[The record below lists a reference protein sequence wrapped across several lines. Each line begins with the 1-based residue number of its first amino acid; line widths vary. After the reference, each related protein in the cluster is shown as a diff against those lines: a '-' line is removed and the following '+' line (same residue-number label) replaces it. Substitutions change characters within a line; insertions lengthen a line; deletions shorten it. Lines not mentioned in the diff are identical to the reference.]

1 MIGEMLRQEFSRS
14 WFTKLLAVVALPV
27 LTRFKRRVDHRRY
40 NGAALLG
47 LRGLVIKSHGSADAY
62 AFEWAI
68 KRAYDAA
75 ANGVI
80 ARIAQAFESHH
91 DAAGAAPVS
100 TSAPAADAA

>member
-1 MIGEMLRQEFSRS
+1 MGVGRGYPVLRPRTRARECGG
-14 WFTKLLAVVALPV
+14 AVVIEEFLDGPEVSLFALTDGETVVP
-27 LTRFKRRVDHRRY
+27 LQPAQDF
-40 NGAALLG
+40 
-47 LRGLVIKSHGSADAY
+47 
-62 AFEWAI
+62 

-100 TSAPAADAA
+100 TSTPAADAA